1 VESKRVLSCARTHM
15 SKPRLQ
21 CPGGDGSNSEL
32 QCPEDDG
39 STSRLLCR
47 SHGQFELPL
56 PNETPRTIVR
66 LSLARAR
73 YTYKI
78 QDLFTRARDTAAAM
92 LVRHGNR
99 Q

>member
-1 VESKRVLSCARTHM
+1 MDHVCSRHLFDKRYL
-15 SKPRLQ
+15 
-21 CPGGDGSNSEL
+21 
-32 QCPEDDG
+32 DDD
-39 STSRLLCR
+39 
-47 SHGQFELPL
+47 GQFELPL
-56 PNETPRTIVR
+56 PNGTPRTIVR